1 MEYQPGGSYQN
12 GAFASISLF
21 HRTVKV
27 LALDAENAI
36 KLMHVYHKAMKRQS
50 WKTPGFIDS
59 AMNSAFATL
68 EISLTAEQ
76 LAAVFPPSSVVHARK
91 PAAQQAPSTAVLAPL
106 PEGQSQVKLED
117 SQGGFDRGL
126 LAAPVQ
132 SDASLCGRDGK
143 EAPPAAYG
151 EASSALDRIKR
162 RLRRLD
168 QAPAKSGAGHNN
180 EPAAVASA
188 DRAERG
194 EDLMAP
200 RAMNAAN

>member
-1 MEYQPGGSYQN
+1 MEYHPGGAYQN

-50 WKTPGFIDS
+50 WKTPGFVDS
-59 AMNSAFATL
+59 AMVSAFTTL
-68 EISLTAEQ
+68 AISLTSEQ
-76 LAAVFPPSSVVHARK
+76 LAAIFPPSSVVHARK
-91 PAAQQAPSTAVLAPL
+91 PDAQQAPSTAVEPPL
-106 PEGQSQVKLED
+106 PEGQRLVKPED
-117 SQGGFDRGL
+117 SQGGFDRGP

-132 SDASLCGRDGK
+132 TDASLRGRSEFK
-143 EAPPAAYG
+143 APPAAYG
-151 EASSALDRIKR
+151 EASTALDRIKR

-168 QAPAKSGAGHNN
+168 QAPAKGEAGQNN
-180 EPAAVASA
+180 EPAGVASA

-194 EDLMAP
+194 EVLSGT
-200 RAMNAAN
+200 